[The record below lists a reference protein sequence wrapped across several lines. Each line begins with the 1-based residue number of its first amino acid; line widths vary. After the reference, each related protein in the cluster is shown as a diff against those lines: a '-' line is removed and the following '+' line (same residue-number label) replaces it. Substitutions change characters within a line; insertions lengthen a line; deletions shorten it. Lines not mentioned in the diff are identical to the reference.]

1 MIDRKLHVVY
11 FHGSLASKYGNGPFE
26 VFARDT
32 KDIFRGLVSRFGPY
46 FKETILHG
54 AWHITKGKKEDPEL
68 KSTDNFMGE
77 EEVELPVLEEE
88 IHVFPAITGSG
99 GNVGK
104 IIIGVVLIVIAV
116 VLIVFT
122 AGAASALVGAGLAAT
137 ETIAAG
143 IVANVATALVLA
155 GISSIAGGVIGLLTK
170 TPSIGSYS
178 SIQEDQ
184 KQSFLFNGVVNNTE
198 QGVPIPRVY
207 GEFLTGSTVIN
218 AYLDVIQLLP

>member
-11 FHGSLASKYGNGPFE
+11 FHGALASKYGNGPFE

-68 KSTDNFMGE
+68 KPTDNFMGE

-99 GNVGK
+99 GNVGR

-116 VLIVFT
+116 VIIAFFPPAAGGIAAL
-122 AGAASALVGAGLAAT
+122 GAAGTTSLAT
-137 ETIAAG
+137 G
-143 IVANVATALVLA
+143 LVLA
-155 GISSIAGGVIGLLTK
+155 GITSIAGGVIGLLSK
-170 TPSIGSYS
+170 TPSIGSYG

-184 KQSFLFNGVVNNTE
+184 KQSFLFNGPVNNTE

-207 GEFLTGSTVIN
+207 GEFLTGSTIIN